1 MKKNNI
7 LIVDDSSEFRHQLK
21 KFLLYESEINIVGEA
36 SNGKQGIAKAIKLKP
51 DIVIMDVS
59 MPVLNGLDATRQ
71 ILAVIPETRVVM
83 LSIYDIDEYKQAAS
97 ETGAVGYVI
106 KKNVV
111 SELLPTINRVFSN
124 EKN

>member
-7 LIVDDSSEFRHQLK
+7 MIVDDSSEFRHQLK

-36 SNGKQGIAKAIKLKP
+36 SNGKQAIAKAIKLKP
-51 DIVIMDVS
+51 DIVLMDVS
-59 MPVLNGLDATRQ
+59 MPVINGLEATRK
-71 ILAVIPETRVVM
+71 ILADIPETKVVM
-83 LSIYDIDEYKQAAS
+83 LSIYDIEEYKQAAS

-111 SELLPTINRVFSN
+111 SELLPTIKKLFSN